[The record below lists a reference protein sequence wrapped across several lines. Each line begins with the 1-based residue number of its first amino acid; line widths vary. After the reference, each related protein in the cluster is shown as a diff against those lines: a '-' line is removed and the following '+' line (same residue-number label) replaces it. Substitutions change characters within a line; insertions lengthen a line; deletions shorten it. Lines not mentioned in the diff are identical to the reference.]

1 MQQDLAWVLAF
12 LRLEI
17 FAKRCVTN
25 VTWNNRVISAV
36 MSRIMM
42 HKCIFCRNTKKLQK
56 YKTIWRV
63 QVITRLVIQGQAAL
77 YGHWT
82 GHSGNARVPA
92 TAGEIADKSG
102 IRNVHNAILHCNRYM
117 DNMYTSKKSD

>member
-1 MQQDLAWVLAF
+1 MESSGHHTVSD
-12 LRLEI
+12 
-17 FAKRCVTN
+17 
-25 VTWNNRVISAV
+25 S
-36 MSRIMM
+36 
-42 HKCIFCRNTKKLQK
+42 
-56 YKTIWRV
+56 
-63 QVITRLVIQGQAAL
+63 GAAL